1 MKRCQAFINYTSSLI
16 AFLLTY
22 EYIWITPKE
31 KSFGGVSVST
41 GGRSGQW
48 LQAERQLP
56 KLAKILTAK
65 KEDEVFFEAE
75 YALAA

>member
-1 MKRCQAFINYTSSLI
+1 MG
-16 AFLLTY
+16 
-22 EYIWITPKE
+22 TPKDY
-31 KSFGGVSVST
+31 SFGGVSVST
-41 GGRSGQW
+41 GVRSGQW
-48 LQAERQLP
+48 LQAERQLH